1 MRLFSM
7 LPSDTPRL
15 PVWPFLLGDAVL
27 LVTASII
34 AFSNPGPLSGGPL
47 YAVIFCVTL
56 GVVAAVTPYLANYA
70 RNQDD
75 ALDERQRALDAL
87 SQRIAN
93 SADQVSVAANGLNE
107 LVEMAHKYLKQAE
120 HLPHKLQ
127 EKIAEFNQQLSN
139 AQADER
145 EELERELATLR
156 TSEGDRLEATIDKVQ
171 KVVFELARIEAE
183 AAKQVQTTTESLV
196 RAEKAG
202 EAGASRLQQGAAL
215 AAAAA
220 LEQWQHSV
228 QTALRALEATLQSAL
243 VPLTEKAGVDAERK
257 VTMALA
263 SIDER
268 IEGALAELDRRIA
281 TLESIAQ
288 KPVVVQTA
296 GETAAPRPPA
306 PESDASMQEKTKES
320 DVLPPEQ
327 IKQVEETH
335 SVVEQA
341 EIASPVVE
349 PVPHKRA
356 RKSRK
361 DAAHTQ
367 HSETAT
373 PDASQGVGDRM
384 PADVATEK
392 SSELSAAATPAE
404 PPASE
409 SVDSMNTPAVI
420 AAEIPSVEKA
430 ESPEASSDDEGTSS
444 FEKTDT
450 VTINPAP
457 EAVAETALVPERAV
471 ADQEPG
477 SSGEDALGTDRQ
489 GTDQQGTDRPGE
501 TAPVE
506 QAISVDTEPVR
517 AEEIV
522 QNASPEIPEDIPAMV
537 PPKPARRRQS
547 ASANE
552 ELQPSLGLVI
562 DEPERDAFM
571 QDSPEDSRLAT
582 SVSADGAT
590 RLIVTAYIG
599 IGNRLYI
606 RGDGPGLSAERG
618 LPLQFVSIG
627 KWRWETAE
635 ATAPVRI
642 KLLKNDQQECP
653 MLGEIVLEPGHQ
665 AEVTA
670 NF

>member
-27 LVTASII
+27 LVTASTI

-56 GVVAAVTPYLANYA
+56 GVVAAVTPFLANYA

-202 EAGASRLQQGAAL
+202 EAGSSRLQQGAAL
-215 AAAAA
+215 ATAAA
-220 LEQWQHSV
+220 LEQWQQSV

-243 VPLTEKAGVDAERK
+243 VPLTEKAGVETERK
-257 VTMALA
+257 VTAALA

-268 IEGALAELDRRIA
+268 IVGALAELDRRIA

-288 KPVVVQTA
+288 KPVVVQTVE
-296 GETAAPRPPA
+296 ETAAPRPPE
-306 PESDASMQEKTKES
+306 PDASKPEKTKES
-320 DVLPPEQ
+320 DVLPPER

-335 SVVEQA
+335 PVVEQT

-384 PADVATEK
+384 TADVATEK
-392 SSELSAAATPAE
+392 SSELSAAPTPAE
-404 PPASE
+404 PPPSE
-409 SVDSMNTPAVI
+409 IVESMNTPAVF
-420 AAEIPSVEKA
+420 AAEVPNEEKA
-430 ESPEASSDDEGTSS
+430 ESSEASSDDEGTPSS
-444 FEKTDT
+444 EKTDT
-450 VTINPAP
+450 VTIDPTP
-457 EAVAETALVPERAV
+457 EGVAETALVPERAV
-471 ADQEPG
+471 ADQEPVN
-477 SSGEDALGTDRQ
+477 SGGDAL

-501 TAPVE
+501 TTPVE
-506 QAISVDTEPVR
+506 QTISVAPEPVR
-517 AEEIV
+517 AEETV
-522 QNASPEIPEDIPAMV
+522 QNASPEIPEDIPAVV